1 MVDYPQKTVFGSNPI
16 ILRFIQYV
24 WQKSNCF
31 ADQLFNSSL

>member
-1 MVDYPQKTVFGSNPI
+1 MVDHSQKTVFGSNPI

-31 ADQLFNSSL
+31 AAQLFNPSL